1 MKEVKRAKCKI
12 RALHDRS
19 SCTSAGA
26 RALPHEVFAYIYIY
40 IYILIDDFLASKSV
54 KKKYHLI
61 LPSISYQYYHF
72 LKFKLLIWSFN
83 N

>member
-26 RALPHEVFAYIYIY
+26 RALPHEVFAYIYI
-40 IYILIDDFLASKSV
+40 LIGDFLASKSV

-61 LPSISYQYYHF
+61 LPSISYQYYPF
-72 LKFKLLIWSFN
+72 LEFKLLIWSFN

>member
-1 MKEVKRAKCKI
+1 MTE
-12 RALHDRS
+12 
-19 SCTSAGA
+19 A
-26 RALPHEVFAYIYIY
+26 RALQQGLVHSRMRSLLIYIY

-54 KKKYHLI
+54 KKKYQLI

>member
-1 MKEVKRAKCKI
+1 MTE
-12 RALHDRS
+12 
-19 SCTSAGA
+19 A
-26 RALPHEVFAYIYIY
+26 RALQQGLVHSRMRSLLIYIYIY

>member
-1 MKEVKRAKCKI
+1 MTE
-12 RALHDRS
+12 
-19 SCTSAGA
+19 A
-26 RALPHEVFAYIYIY
+26 RALQQRLVHSRMRSLL

-61 LPSISYQYYHF
+61 LPSISYQYYPF

>member
-12 RALHDRS
+12 RAPHDRS

-61 LPSISYQYYHF
+61 LPKYKLSI
-72 LKFKLLIWSFN
+72 LSFPRV
-83 N
+83 

>member
-1 MKEVKRAKCKI
+1 MTE
-12 RALHDRS
+12 
-19 SCTSAGA
+19 A
-26 RALPHEVFAYIYIY
+26 RALQQGLVHSRMRSLLIYIY

>member
-12 RALHDRS
+12 GVPHDRS

-40 IYILIDDFLASKSV
+40 IYIYILIGDFLASKSV

-61 LPSISYQYYHF
+61 LPKYKLSI
-72 LKFKLLIWSFN
+72 LSFPRV
-83 N
+83 

>member
-26 RALPHEVFAYIYIY
+26 RALPHEVFAYIYI
-40 IYILIDDFLASKSV
+40 LIGDFLASKSV

-61 LPSISYQYYHF
+61 LPKY
-72 LKFKLLIWSFN
+72 KLSVLSFPRV
-83 N
+83 

>member
-1 MKEVKRAKCKI
+1 MTE
-12 RALHDRS
+12 
-19 SCTSAGA
+19 A
-26 RALPHEVFAYIYIY
+26 RALQQGLVHSRMRSLLIYIYIY
-40 IYILIDDFLASKSV
+40 IYLYILIDDFLASKSV

-61 LPSISYQYYHF
+61 LPSISYQYYPF

>member
-12 RALHDRS
+12 GVSHDRS

-40 IYILIDDFLASKSV
+40 ILIGDFLASKSV

-61 LPSISYQYYHF
+61 LPKYKLSI
-72 LKFKLLIWSFN
+72 LSFPRV
-83 N
+83 